1 MLIHGKLHLT
11 ASGLNLDE
19 VRSLLQ
25 KALRRKERNLALQ
38 SCKEL
43 IGRKDSYVYT

>member
-11 ASGLNLDE
+11 ASRFNLDE

-25 KALRRKERNLALQ
+25 KSLRRKETDFVLK

-43 IGRKDSYVYT
+43 IGNIT

>member
-11 ASGLNLDE
+11 ANGLNLDE

-25 KALRRKERNLALQ
+25 KSLRRKETQLILK

-43 IGRKDSYVYT
+43 LGNKLLLLQL